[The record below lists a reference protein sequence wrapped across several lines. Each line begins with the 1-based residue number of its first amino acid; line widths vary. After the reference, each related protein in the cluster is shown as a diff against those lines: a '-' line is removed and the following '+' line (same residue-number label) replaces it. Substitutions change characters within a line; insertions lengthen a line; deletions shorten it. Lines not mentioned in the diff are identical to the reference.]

1 LSPLLVVTGTGTDVG
16 KTHVATALLRAWGT
30 TRKVFGYKPVE
41 SGVGAAGLGDDA
53 RRLAEAS
60 TFHVKRSLFGYAF
73 GPPISPHL
81 AARRDGVVV
90 DIAKIATQVAELR
103 SEVEGLV
110 VELAGGLFSPLSRET
125 VNLDLA
131 KALQATAILLVA
143 PDRIGVLHDVGA
155 TVRAANAS
163 GLSLQG
169 IALCAPA
176 VSDASTGTNVTELM
190 DITGLCVL
198 ASFPRAP
205 LDAPVSSVAARALLE
220 GLALGG
226 DPGEGSLDT
235 KASGSLANRRGSL
248 GQR

>member
-1 LSPLLVVTGTGTDVG
+1 MGALSPLLVVTGTGTDVG
-16 KTHVATALLRAWGT
+16 KTHVATALLHAWGT
-30 TRKVFGYKPVE
+30 THKVLGYKPVE
-41 SGVGAAGLGDDA
+41 SGVGPSGLGDDA

-90 DIAKIATQVAELR
+90 EIAKIAMQVAELR
-103 SEVEGLV
+103 AEVEGLV

-169 IALCAPA
+169 IALSAPT
-176 VSDASTGTNVTELM
+176 VSDASTGTNEAELI
-190 DITGLCVL
+190 DITRLYVL
-198 ASFPRAP
+198 ASFPRGAV
-205 LDAPVSSVAARALLE
+205 DAPVSSVAARAVLD
-220 GLALGG
+220 GLALG
-226 DPGEGSLDT
+226 
-235 KASGSLANRRGSL
+235 RGA
-248 GQR
+248 GQGGPWRQAKPE